1 MSQHQLHQLQDQV
14 EQMQHEMHLLRM
26 ENERLQ
32 SCSDTKEIS
41 ITRKFPDR
49 DHSPIFTS
57 ASSSVS
63 SFGLHLP
70 PMTAP
75 NEGSS
80 IPRISSMNESN
91 LIPNSA
97 STTTTTTSATT
108 TTTTSS

>member
-1 MSQHQLHQLQDQV
+1 
-14 EQMQHEMHLLRM
+14 MHLLRM

-91 LIPNSA
+91 LIPNNAIKHMHLGTLKFKKICLHLTLLNYNCS
-97 STTTTTTSATT
+97 
-108 TTTTSS
+108 